1 MVNEYL
7 RGLEALFFFFSLV
20 FVQIFH
26 LFFRKS
32 ILEIKFESES
42 NFWFEFSDTQKKI
55 LQSNSNEKR
64 EFVERGNMLGGDNV

>member
-7 RGLEALFFFFSLV
+7 RGLEALFLFFSLV
-20 FVQIFH
+20 FVQNFY
-26 LFFRKS
+26 LFSRKS

-42 NFWFEFSDTQKKI
+42 NFLFEFSDKQKN

-64 EFVERGNMLGGDNV
+64 DFVERGNMLGGDNV